1 MNIQGHSQSDI
12 TEHGRNRIL
21 AALPQEVLSA
31 VTERASI
38 VSLARGRILQEVG
51 EPVREALF
59 PHDSVLSLVSP
70 MGDGRSVETAAVGS
84 EGYLGFWAVLG
95 RDDRALCRARVRA
108 AGTATR
114 LSIDNLL
121 IISQAYPL
129 LNDLLLRFSKVL
141 LKQSIQ
147 SAACNSLHRLEPR
160 SARFLLHAHDRT
172 GHEDVVQMSQATL
185 AVMLGVRRQ
194 TLGAVTK
201 SLQARGIIYLEAG
214 CVRILDR
221 AALEAASCE
230 CYSVLNDAYRTILPF
245 EAR

>member
-1 MNIQGHSQSDI
+1 VNIQGHSRSDT

-21 AALPQEVLSA
+21 AALPQDVFSA
-31 VTERASI
+31 LTERASI
-38 VSLARGRILQEVG
+38 VSLAHWRVLQEVG

-59 PHDSVLSLVSP
+59 PHGSLISLVLP
-70 MGDGRSVETAAVGS
+70 MEDGRAVETAAVGS

-95 RDDRALCRARVRA
+95 GDDRALCRAVVRT

-121 IISQAYPL
+121 TISQAYHP

-147 SAACNSLHRLEPR
+147 SAACNGLHRLESR
-160 SARFLLHAHDRT
+160 CARCLLHAHDRA
-172 GHEDVVQMSQATL
+172 GREDVVPMSQAAL

-194 TLGAVTK
+194 TLSAVTK
-201 SLQARGIIYLEAG
+201 SFQARGIVRLEPG

-221 AALEAASCE
+221 AGLETVSCE
-230 CYSVLNDAYRTILPF
+230 CYGILYDAYRTILSA
-245 EAR
+245 AR